1 MAQRPLG
8 SAVLLT
14 ILCAAFVSGCC
25 PSGPKVLEGLTL
37 PVEEQAGCSLVDGT
51 QVTDG
56 PLVPM
61 AANPLSTSD
70 SRKVSAIAP
79 LVTGTGAGDEVV
91 GGVRSAYA
99 AVYECEPGG
108 PLVRV
113 YAVLFSVPTGSAR
126 AALLEANP
134 GGVMYKGQLAGVVL
148 ADEDACESCYDAVMT
163 RAEMVLG
170 K

>member
-1 MAQRPLG
+1 MAQRPIG

-14 ILCAAFVSGCC
+14 ILCVALASGCC
-25 PSGPKVLEGLTL
+25 PSGPKVLESLAL
-37 PVEEQAGCSLVDGT
+37 PVEVQAGCSLVPAK

-56 PLVPM
+56 PLAPM
-61 AANPLSTSD
+61 ASNPLSTSD
-70 SRKVSAIAP
+70 SRKVSAIVP
-79 LVTGTGAGDEVV
+79 LVTGAGTEDAAV
-91 GGVRSAYA
+91 GSVKSAYA

-113 YAVLFSVPTGSAR
+113 YAVLFREPTGSAR
-126 AALLEANP
+126 AAMLEANP
-134 GGVMYKGQLAGVVL
+134 GGVMFKGQLAGVVL